1 VYALIIEC
9 HAEKLKCD
17 EAVGEGTMHRWVNEE
32 KRRYY
37 QVHLVED
44 MFGDWSLIAC
54 WGSLDSRR
62 GEGCGRLPSPP
73 TRRDWSG

>member
-1 VYALIIEC
+1 MY
-9 HAEKLKCD
+9 
-17 EAVGEGTMHRWVNEE
+17 RWVNEE

-54 WGSLDSRR
+54 WGGLDSHRGGMRSTVVSSHEVGLERIREIDKRR
-62 GEGCGRLPSPP
+62 KQRGYSGCLNCG
-73 TRRDWSG
+73 

>member
-1 VYALIIEC
+1 MY
-9 HAEKLKCD
+9 
-17 EAVGEGTMHRWVNEE
+17 RWVNEE

-54 WGSLDSRR
+54 WGGLDSRR
-62 GEGCGRLPSPP
+62 GGMRSTVVASHEAGFERIREIGK
-73 TRRDWSG
+73 RRKQRGYRNSTD